1 MTKVGTTNYGLRGIS
16 TLSDQILEEDSNY
29 DNSEDVPKKK
39 EWSRSYQRRKEQQ
52 KCGLSL
58 PINRPY
64 KELGVIDDKEFS
76 INDKVTLKQLT
87 CQQKY
92 VSKVKLSP
100 APTKV
105 KLRSISSDQIPD
117 KMLDLYDELK
127 LGSRRIMLVRSGQS
141 LPKILKEE
149 KENLEKLKATEELP
163 EEGHKWHPG
172 STVIEED
179 SSLPTTK
186 EQWRKQLISM
196 NQILSRSNT
205 SSHQDDSNATLQ
217 PPNLEYSGS
226 SVDNSSETSLFHSPA
241 QPNDSSFLPVTFEF
255 QNQVSIAE
263 SKAVSFKQAAPKHS
277 EDMSLN
283 YRFLAV
289 VEWLVECTMMRDPTF
304 APSLYDYLKLPHR
317 KFSYEKC
324 VLASKN
330 KQRINKLW
338 QQTLDD
344 PIELSFDSRP
354 DSNTS
359 LSPPSIPLL
368 KSITPRGGRYK
379 HQYVAPKKNSG
390 LPARKKPLPKEDENE
405 STFKQTRLFPE
416 ELEDFLELLEAPPS
430 QIRSSG
436 ATFKTDP
443 IKMPTVMQGP
453 ELDVMDFKETFGEG
467 TTQKSLV
474 THEQLAAMERAR
486 LASCEQKLQALR
498 GNCKLW
504 DEIQVMRKAVVTETA
519 ASARRKLQMNYHWYE
534 DLMEV
539 IPPDTRYDRYCLEL
553 LDNLKLLAET
563 SYQLGPSAMSRYRLV
578 KVLSTLT
585 PTDLGYPEV
594 EMALTFVVNKV
605 IYIASE
611 DFSRWKTQHRTIF
624 DTTRANKL
632 K

>member
-1 MTKVGTTNYGLRGIS
+1 MAKVDTTNYGLRGIS
-16 TLSDQILEEDSNY
+16 TLSDQILEEESNF
-29 DNSEDVPKKK
+29 DNSENVPKQK
-39 EWSRSYQRRKEQQ
+39 EWGRSYQRRKEQQ
-52 KCGLSL
+52 NCGLSL

-64 KELGVIDDKEFS
+64 RELGVIDDREFG
-76 INDKVTLKQLT
+76 INDTYKQVT

-92 VSKVKLSP
+92 VSKVKLPP
-100 APTKV
+100 APPKV
-105 KLRSISSDQIPD
+105 KLRSISSDQIPE
-117 KMLDLYDELK
+117 KMLSLYDELK
-127 LGSRRIMLVRSGQS
+127 LGSRRIMLVKSGQS
-141 LPKILKEE
+141 LSKILKEE

-172 STVIEED
+172 STIIEED
-179 SSLPTTK
+179 SSPPTTK

-205 SSHQDDSNATLQ
+205 SSHQDDSSAFLQ
-217 PPNLEYSGS
+217 PPKLEHSRS
-226 SVDNSSETSLFHSPA
+226 SVDNSSETSLFLSPA

-263 SKAVSFKQAAPKHS
+263 SKAVSFKQTTPKHS
-277 EDMSLN
+277 EDMTLN

-289 VEWLVECTMMRDPTF
+289 IEWLVECTMMRDPTF

-317 KFSYEKC
+317 NLSYEKC

-344 PIELSFDSRP
+344 PIEISFDSCP
-354 DSNTS
+354 NSNTS

-368 KSITPRGGRYK
+368 KSITPRAGRHK
-379 HQYVAPKKNSG
+379 HQYVVPKKNSG
-390 LPARKKPLPKEDENE
+390 LSIRKKTLPKEDEND
-405 STFKQTRLFPE
+405 STSKQTRLFPE

-486 LASCEQKLQALR
+486 LASCEQKLEALR

-504 DEIQVMRKAVVTETA
+504 DEIQAMRKAVVTETA

-534 DLMEV
+534 ELMEV

-553 LDNLKLLAET
+553 LDNLKLLAEA
-563 SYQLGPSAMSRYRLV
+563 SYQLGPSVMSRYRLV

-611 DFSRWKTQHRTIF
+611 DFARWKTQHRTIF